1 MTTLAAPDDTATPV
15 CAELVTISRAAA
27 PPASQ
32 IAANQLAVFIPSD
45 LPRYK
50 DEKATGGDAVGLS
63 RDATTLVKMASH
75 PWRADSRS
83 LNRCNLPV
91 CVFGKASINLIAR
104 GYLYGAITAF
114 T

>member
-1 MTTLAAPDDTATPV
+1 MILRPPFCRVGNDVQERLLHLHHKSPPTSWPFSFHPTYPAIKTKKPLAATPLAYPATP
-15 CAELVTISRAAA
+15 
-27 PPASQ
+27 P
-32 IAANQLAVFIPSD
+32 
-45 LPRYK
+45 
-50 DEKATGGDAVGLS
+50 
-63 RDATTLVKMASH
+63 TLVKMASH